1 MYLVV
6 VYGQGERLKL
16 EIVVRVVALISVWIF
31 SFLDVV
37 FMKLDRLLQKHV
49 RCFQII
55 IIIIKDNS
63 CMVQTKILEFE
74 TKSLTGRLLQ
84 FFLFPWYSTLYYRYR
99 LTPQLVTIGAI

>member
-1 MYLVV
+1 VYLVV

-31 SFLDVV
+31 SFLDGV

-55 IIIIKDNS
+55 IIIKDNS

-74 TKSLTGRLLQ
+74 KKSLTGRLLQ
-84 FFLFPWYSTLYYRYR
+84 FFYFHGI
-99 LTPQLVTIGAI
+99 VCCIIGTN